1 MESAGRT
8 ESREPIDVVVLTGSI
23 NRVALRPGEA
33 PGYKALVPMLGRPL
47 IDYVVDALYRAHT
60 VRRILVVGAP
70 VVQSYVQRWERVE
83 TVPECESLLDNAYCG
98 LQAARTER
106 VLFCH
111 PDQPLLRAEMVD
123 HFVEHALQQDA
134 DLVTSWVR
142 SEVLGRYEE
151 GDHKFADFA
160 DGRYAHGNLFLA
172 RREFPAIDEVKERLD
187 RLYEARKSNLR
198 FAWELGPSLFL
209 RFAWSMVTH
218 QLTTLEETLSIA
230 GEHFHV
236 GLGAVVSPY
245 PEIALDID
253 EPEDYAAA
261 ERHLAAD
268 LSAAEA
274 ELAASA

>member
-1 MESAGRT
+1 MDDGRGMEERA
-8 ESREPIDVVVLTGSI
+8 PVDAVVLTGSI

-33 PGYKALVPMLGRPL
+33 PGYKALVPMLGKPL
-47 IDYVVDALYRAHT
+47 VDYVLDALCRART
-60 VRRILVVGAP
+60 VNRILVVGAP
-70 VVQSYVQRWERVE
+70 VVHSYVQRWERVE
-83 TVPECESLLDNAYCG
+83 TVPECETLLDNAYCG
-98 LQAARTER
+98 LQAAGTPR

-111 PDQPLLRAEMVD
+111 PDQPLLRPEMID
-123 HFVEHALQQDA
+123 HFVEHARRQDA

-172 RREFPAIDEVKERLD
+172 RKEFPAAEEVKERLD
-187 RLYEARKSNLR
+187 RLYEARKNNLR

-209 RFAWSMVTH
+209 RFAWSMVTQ
-218 QLTTLEETLSIA
+218 QLTTLQETLQIA

-261 ERHLAAD
+261 ERHLTANLMADAGIAAP
-268 LSAAEA
+268 A
-274 ELAASA
+274 